1 MQQRDKR
8 LGQENQTNEVA
19 NDEGEDQQQRLDA
32 DIEQQ
37 IQPRTAFAE
46 NDENRDA

>member
-8 LGQENQTNEVA
+8 LGQVNQTNEVA
-19 NDEGEDQQQRLDA
+19 NDEGEDQLQILDA

-37 IQPRTAFAE
+37 I
-46 NDENRDA
+46 